1 VTVLRLEVAT
11 EFTREDSG
19 ELHTIGSWKTPPV
32 LQVSAVC
39 LLDTPKHMT
48 GKSTLTVF

>member
-11 EFTREDSG
+11 EFTDRAPTAR
-19 ELHTIGSWKTPPV
+19 LKWIAHKGSWKTPPV

-39 LLDTPKHMT
+39 LR
-48 GKSTLTVF
+48 